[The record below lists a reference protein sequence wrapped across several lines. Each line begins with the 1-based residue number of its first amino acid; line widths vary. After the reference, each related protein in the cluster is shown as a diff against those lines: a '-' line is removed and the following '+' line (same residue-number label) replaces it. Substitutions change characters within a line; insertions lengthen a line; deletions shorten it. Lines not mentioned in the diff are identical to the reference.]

1 MAARSDPDLRSAS
14 GRRGE
19 PVCSPAVLIENVK
32 NSMNISGK
40 CAIVA
45 GGSVGIGRAIADE
58 LARLGANIFL
68 IARREEPLAAAT
80 EELKRTAV
88 SSSQTF
94 SYYRADVSDWKAV
107 GEAIKKAEFECG
119 PPAVLVNSAGFS
131 LGGYVEKLPI
141 SDIETEIK
149 VNYLGTVYTVKQVI
163 SGMIERR
170 QGWILN
176 ISSLAG
182 LKGIFGFTG
191 YSAAKFAVIGFSEAL
206 RSELRP
212 YGIHVSVLCPPDV
225 DTDRFI
231 NDTREK
237 PLENLMISKGAK
249 LMHAD
254 EVARAAIRGMK
265 KGSFIIIPGFSG
277 KLLQIANRFAP
288 WLVDMSIDR
297 TVDKARKERGL

>member
-1 MAARSDPDLRSAS
+1 MD
-14 GRRGE
+14 
-19 PVCSPAVLIENVK
+19 IN
-32 NSMNISGK
+32 GK
-40 CAIVA
+40 CAIVS
-45 GGSVGIGRAIADE
+45 GGSLGIGRAIADE
-58 LARLGANIFL
+58 LAKLGANVFL

-80 EELKRTAV
+80 EELKRAAV
-88 SSSQTF
+88 NPAQKF
-94 SYYRADVSDWKAV
+94 GYYRADVSNLDAVIAAVKAA
-107 GEAIKKAEFECG
+107 EAQCG

-131 LGGYVEKLPI
+131 LPGYVEKLPV

-149 VNYLGTVYTVKQVI
+149 VNYLGTVYTVKQVVG
-163 SGMIERR
+163 GMIERK

-191 YSAAKFAVIGFSEAL
+191 YSGSKFAVFGFSEAL

-212 YGIHVSVLCPPDV
+212 HGVHVSVLCPPDV
-225 DTDRFI
+225 DTERFK

-237 PLENLMISKGAK
+237 PLENLRISKGAK

-254 EVARAAIRGMK
+254 EVARAAIRGME

-277 KLLQIANRFAP
+277 KLLHVANRFVP
-288 WLVDMSIDR
+288 WLVDMSLNRTIDQ
-297 TVDKARKERGL
+297 ARKERGL